1 MSLRVSAAVTVLV
14 LPTWRSCFAGLVVC
28 VVVEDIVT
36 IHLCHQVE
44 ALSHT
49 VGGEAS
55 LRVVV
60 PALCDGV
67 AQKAHSLQLEGLK
80 LRSEGRRKRSWKLI

>member
-14 LPTWRSCFAGLVVC
+14 LPAWRGCFAGLIH

-44 ALSHT
+44 ALSHAM
-49 VGGEAS
+49 GGEAS
-55 LRVVV
+55 LGIVV

-67 AQKAHSLQLEGLK
+67 AQEAHSLQLEGLQ
-80 LRSEGRRKRSWKLI
+80 LRCEGRRKRSWKLI